1 MHHRSTIHPL
11 QETFTRIQ
19 QLSPYVGARL
29 EAPMATDWLAPAEL
43 FAPPATHL
51 TMLIAATQKRLR
63 TTAVNKIGSALIQ
76 EYQWPLI
83 ASAVACF
90 LVDRRV
96 PALDPD
102 HVRRHLPL
110 TEQEEAA
117 DAAHPPR
124 VAYLSG
130 RFAALPD
137 DPAANHAD
145 ATIVPCRD
153 ALRDQLRSELEAHF
167 GWVIERL
174 SAAVGCNQRGLWLCV
189 TDRVAGTL
197 SWLMQEQDKE
207 SCLACINRE
216 ADGLIRVAGT
226 PLFHKKVGF
235 FELTYQEQRQVYLDR
250 ATCCYWYKTDG
261 GDYCT
266 TCPHRTKEDRN
277 TRLLASM
284 AAAYEKAVC
293 SAVG

>member
-1 MHHRSTIHPL
+1 MDVLANQHPL
-11 QETFTRIQ
+11 QVTFARIQ
-19 QLSPYVGARL
+19 QLNPYVGARL
-29 EAPMATDWLAPAEL
+29 EIPITVDWLTPAEL

-51 TMLIAATQKRLR
+51 TALIQATQKRLQ
-63 TTAVNKIGSALIQ
+63 TTAVNKIGGALIQ

-96 PALDPD
+96 PALDPY
-102 HVRRHLPL
+102 HVRLHLPL
-110 TEQEEAA
+110 TEQEEAEEA
-117 DAAHPPR
+117 EHPPR

-137 DPAANHAD
+137 DPVAEHPD
-145 ATIVPCRD
+145 ALIVPNRN
-153 ALRDQLRSELEAHF
+153 ALRDYLRNELEAHF

-174 SAAVGCNQRGLWLCV
+174 SAAVGCNQRGLWLYV

-197 SWLMQEQDKE
+197 SWLMQEQYKQA
-207 SCLACINRE
+207 CLSCINRE
-216 ADGLIRVAGT
+216 ANGLIRVVDS
-226 PLFHKKVGF
+226 PLYNKKVGY
-235 FELTYQEQRQVYLDR
+235 FELTDQAQRQVYLDR
-250 ATCCYWYKTDG
+250 VTCCFWYKTDG

-277 TRLLASM
+277 ERLLKYM
-284 AAAYEKAVC
+284 AEEYGQAA
-293 SAVG
+293 